1 MHNQSQKQSNFY
13 RICYIDNMIITC
25 PQDSKKF
32 EVDDSLIPKNGR
44 LVQCGF
50 CGHKWHFNI
59 EQTIKEINKK
69 DTKLS
74 SELKTV
80 KYELEN
86 KINKNFTDIHDDKIV
101 SSKQNNYNENK
112 SLLNFSK
119 YLKFLTVIT
128 ISFIALIIIL
138 DTFKS
143 PLKVVFPQLENMLQ
157 NLYETLKDIFLFLKD
172 LIS

>member
-1 MHNQSQKQSNFY
+1 
-13 RICYIDNMIITC
+13 MIITC

-74 SELKTV
+74 SELKAD

-86 KINKNFTDIHDDKIV
+86 KINENFTDIHDDKIV
-101 SSKQNNYNENK
+101 SSKQNNYNDNK

-128 ISFIALIIIL
+128 ISFIGLIIIL
-138 DTFKS
+138 DTFKT
-143 PLKVVFPQLENMLQ
+143 PLENYFP
-157 NLYETLKDIFLFLKD
+157 NLELILFNLFESINDIKLFIKD
-172 LIS
+172 LI